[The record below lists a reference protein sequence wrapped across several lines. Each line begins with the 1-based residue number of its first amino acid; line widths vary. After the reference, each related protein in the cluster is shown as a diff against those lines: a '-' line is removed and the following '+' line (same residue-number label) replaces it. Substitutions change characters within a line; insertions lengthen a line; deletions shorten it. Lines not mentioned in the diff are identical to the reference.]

1 LTVFRQRLGS
11 APLPRRYQA
20 VSMLD
25 VLEHLEDPLSGLLA
39 ARNALNPGGYLL
51 LSIPN
56 IGHWRIV
63 ADLLA
68 GRFDYAP
75 VGIQC
80 ITHLRFFTIVK
91 WRDQASPPPPDWQ
104 NLITST
110 HPQYPLDTHSL
121 ATEAFHV
128 LARRD

>member
-1 LTVFRQRLGS
+1 
-11 APLPRRYQA
+11 
-20 VSMLD
+20 MLD

-39 ARNALNPGGYLL
+39 ARNALEPGGYLL
-51 LSIPN
+51 LSVPN
-56 IGHWRIV
+56 IGYWQIV

-80 ITHLRFFTIVK
+80 ITHLRFFTAYSLRSLLQEAGFNIVK
-91 WRDQASPPPPDWQ
+91 WQDVINPPPPDWQ
-104 NLITST
+104 GLIVNT
-110 HPQYPLDTHSL
+110 HSQYPVDTNSL